1 MKHHSRLPMGY
12 GYRWLVWGTMCLA
25 YVIVFFHRIATGVVA
40 DNLMSEFG
48 VTGTALGSLGAVY
61 FYVYTFMQ
69 IPSGVLADTLGARK
83 TVSAGALVAGIGS
96 IIFGRAAGIEMGY
109 VGRFLVGLGVSVVF
123 VAILKVQSQWFKES
137 EFATISGL
145 TAFVG
150 NGGALLAGTPLA
162 LAVASFSWRT
172 VFAGMGVISIMIAM
186 LCYMVVRNKPEDR
199 GLPSMAEVEGKKSG
213 APPDRPRV
221 LSSIGTVIANK
232 RIWPGFIAFAGLSG
246 SILSFS
252 GMWGVPYIMTVY
264 GVNKAAASSYVMA
277 ATAGVMIGSLASGL
291 ISDKM
296 GKRKGPLL
304 AFCLANLAV
313 WSVLVLCNNGK
324 PPVEFLYPLL
334 FMLGFTATGYV
345 ITWAYAKEVNP
356 PHIAG
361 IALGTFNIAGFLGP
375 SILQPLMGFVLDMN
389 WAGQMMGGTRVYSQA
404 AYAKA
409 LSLCVAAVFVSAV
422 GAAFVRETN
431 GRNVYN
437 AEERL
442 MDKNGGVIR

>member
-1 MKHHSRLPMGY
+1 MKHHSKLPMGY
-12 GYRWLVWGTMCLA
+12 GYRWLVWGAMCLA
-25 YVIVFFHRIATGVVA
+25 YVIVFFHRIAAGVVA

-48 VTGTALGSLGAVY
+48 VTGAALGSLGAVY

-69 IPSGVLADTLGARK
+69 IPTGVLADTLGARK
-83 TVSAGALVAGIGS
+83 TVSAGVLVAGIGS
-96 IIFGRAAGIEMGY
+96 IVFSMAPGIEMGY

-145 TAFVG
+145 TTFIG

-162 LAVASFSWRT
+162 LAVAYFSWRT
-172 VFAGMGVISIMIAM
+172 VFAGIGVISIVIAV
-186 LCYMVVRNKPEDR
+186 LCYVVVRNKPEDK
-199 GLPSMAEVEGKKSG
+199 GLPDIAEVEGKKFKT
-213 APPDRPRV
+213 PLDRPRI
-221 LSSIGTVIANK
+221 LSSIKSVITN
-232 RIWPGFIAFAGLSG
+232 RRTWPGFIVLAGLSG
-246 SILSFS
+246 AILSFT
-252 GMWGVPYIMTVY
+252 GMWGVPYVMAVY
-264 GVNKAAASSYVMA
+264 GLDKAAASSYVMI

-296 GKRKGPLL
+296 RRRKGPLL
-304 AFCLANLAV
+304 AFSLVNLAV
-313 WSVLVLCNNGK
+313 WSVLVLWNSGK
-324 PPVEFLYPLL
+324 PPIEFLYPLL

-361 IALGTFNIAGFLGP
+361 IALGTFNIAGFLAP
-375 SILQPLMGFVLDMN
+375 SILQPLMGLVLDMN

-409 LSLCVAAVFVSAV
+409 LSLCAVAVLLAAV
-422 GAAFVRETN
+422 GAAFVTETN
-431 GRNVYN
+431 CRNVYN
-437 AEERL
+437 AEGRFL
-442 MDKNGGVIR
+442 DKNGGVIQ